1 MAGPT
6 TLLEG
11 FLGFS
16 LLEIR
21 SSAIGSSPRS
31 SDPSPRRKG
40 GDPAAEQPSTTMFLL
55 LKVAPG
61 YCELGLLSPP
71 LGPAFPAAEPRST
84 SRPLCVSP
92 TATDFAVLCL
102 VRTAFCAMGGLS
114 VGGTSHGVAR
124 GRNGAGS
131 TTCPA
136 RATRH
141 PCHSD
146 LTRRLGNPWFRQI
159 SGQAAAVAA
168 VPSKSKCAAGP
179 PTRAGGRKAT
189 EMSAW

>member
-1 MAGPT
+1 MWLAQLPYWKGSWAPPCWK
-6 TLLEG
+6 
-11 FLGFS
+11 
-16 LLEIR
+16 IR

-31 SDPSPRRKG
+31 SHPSPRRKG
-40 GDPAAEQPSTTMFLL
+40 GDPAAEQPSTSTFLL

-61 YCELGLLSPP
+61 YCELGMLSPP

-84 SRPLCVSP
+84 SRPRRMSP
-92 TATDFAVLCL
+92 TATDFAVFCL
-102 VRTAFCAMGGLS
+102 VRAAFCAMGGLS

-124 GRNGAGS
+124 GRNGAGN

-146 LTRRLGNPWFRQI
+146 PTRRMGNPWFRQI
-159 SGQAAAVAA
+159 SGQAAALPA
-168 VPSKSKCAAGP
+168 VPSNRKCPAGP
-179 PTRAGGRKAT
+179 STQAGGRKAT
-189 EMSAW
+189 EMSA